1 MMQIKVLN
9 YSHHTKNLILFFS
22 GIGGNESLFNHLI
35 LETSTSLIFIHD
47 YIDLNFYG
55 DLSHWDEI
63 YKLSNGKNTSLLAWS
78 MGVGIA
84 NYFVKELDF
93 LNLDTK
99 IAING
104 TKQAINLQNG
114 IPPKIFNFTLKNID
128 SATFYHNVLE
138 STPSSNIKLNTTN
151 ELKQELAFIYPLL
164 LNSPAYNDL
173 WDLAII
179 SKDDKIFPTSA
190 QISSWNLSKTK
201 TRFLS
206 LPHFIF
212 SAFSSWQ
219 DILDL
224 KS

>member
-22 GIGGNESLFNHLI
+22 GIGGNETLFSHLSLDSH
-35 LETSTSLIFIHD
+35 TSLIFIHGYESLELD
-47 YIDLNFYG
+47 G
-55 DLSHWDEI
+55 DLASWDEI

-78 MGVGIA
+78 MGVGVA
-84 NYFVKELDF
+84 SYFAKELDY
-93 LNLDTK
+93 LDSK

-104 TKQAINLQNG
+104 TMQAIDIQNG
-114 IPPKIFNFTLKNID
+114 IPPKIFKLTAKNINPT
-128 SATFYHNVLE
+128 TFYHNVLE
-138 STPSSNIKLNTTN
+138 STPPPNIRLNSTKDLQK
-151 ELKQELAFIYPLL
+151 ELGFIYELL
-164 LNSPAYNDL
+164 SHQDPAPIS

-190 QISSWNLSKTK
+190 QISSWDLYRTK
-201 TRFLS
+201 TCFLS

-212 SAFSSWQ
+212 GAFSSWQ

>member
-1 MMQIKVLN
+1 MQIKLLN
-9 YSHHTKNLILFFS
+9 HTNKTKNLILFFS
-22 GIGGNESLFNHLI
+22 GIGGNETLFSHLSLDSH
-35 LETSTSLIFIHD
+35 TSLIFIHN

-63 YKLSNGKNTSLLAWS
+63 YKLSNGKNTSLIAWS

-93 LNLDTK
+93 LNLDSK

-128 SATFYHNVLE
+128 SAAFYHNVLE

-164 LNSPAYNDL
+164 LNSPAYNNR

-190 QISSWNLSKTK
+190 QISSWDLSKTK
-201 TRFLS
+201 THFLS

-212 SAFSSWQ
+212 GAFSSWQ

>member
-1 MMQIKVLN
+1 MQIKLLN
-9 YSHHTKNLILFFS
+9 HTNKTKNLILFFS
-22 GIGGNESLFNHLI
+22 GIGGNETLFSHLSLDSH
-35 LETSTSLIFIHD
+35 TSLIFIHGYKSLELD
-47 YIDLNFYG
+47 G
-55 DLSHWDEI
+55 DLASWDEI

-78 MGVGIA
+78 MGVGVA
-84 NYFVKELDF
+84 SYFAKELDF
-93 LNLDTK
+93 LNLDSK

-104 TKQAINLQNG
+104 TMQAINLQNG

-128 SATFYHNVLE
+128 SAAFYHNVLE
-138 STPSSNIKLNTTN
+138 STPPPNIKLNTTN

-164 LNSPAYNDL
+164 LNSPAYNDF

-179 SKDDKIFPTSA
+179 SKDDKIFPPQA
-190 QISSWNLSKTK
+190 QISSWDLSKTK
-201 TRFLS
+201 TCFLS

-212 SAFSSWQ
+212 GAFSSWQ

>member
-1 MMQIKVLN
+1 MQIKLLN
-9 YSHHTKNLILFFS
+9 HTNKTKNLILFFS
-22 GIGGNESLFNHLI
+22 GIGGNETLFSHLSLDSH
-35 LETSTSLIFIHD
+35 TSLIFIHN

-63 YKLSNGKNTSLLAWS
+63 YKLSNGKNTSLIAWS

-84 NYFVKELDF
+84 NYLVKELDF

-114 IPPKIFNFTLKNID
+114 IPPKIFKLTARNINPT
-128 SATFYHNVLE
+128 TFYHNVLE
-138 STPSSNIKLNTTN
+138 STPPPNIRLNSTKDLQK
-151 ELKQELAFIYPLL
+151 ELGFIYELL
-164 LNSPAYNDL
+164 SHQDPAPIS

-190 QISSWNLSKTK
+190 QISSWDLYRTK
-201 TRFLS
+201 THFLS

-212 SAFSSWQ
+212 GAFSSWQ